1 MSESVAAL
9 EKQLDRIQAVLD
21 EEAMLKKEVSDAKK
35 MQDDLSDKI
44 KCYAF
49 DFPHKWVYVLWVVL
63 FLIGAVK
70 CFSVRNS
77 IVQQSD
83 WIRYG
88 LSFVVTLLIFGYLLW
103 WLCCSFSEVASEM
116 TKHNQKKTQKEAK
129 SYYAVEIAESN
140 AILRRAERRLNE
152 FQNSPEFQ
160 TAKELLPEKL
170 FDAEELSRF
179 ILFVKAR
186 EFNSLEIAL
195 SDYLCEPKN
204 TTTLT

>member
-1 MSESVAAL
+1 MSKSVEIL
-9 EKQLDRIQAVLD
+9 EKLDRIQAVLD
-21 EEAMLKKEVSDAKK
+21 EEAVLKKEVSDAKK
-35 MQDDLSDKI
+35 MQDDLGNKI
-44 KCYAF
+44 KQYAF

-63 FLIGAVK
+63 CLICAVRS
-70 CFSVRNS
+70 FSVRSS
-77 IVQQSD
+77 IVQQSG

-103 WLCCSFSEVASEM
+103 WLCCSLSKDVSEM
-116 TKHNQKKTQKEAK
+116 TKNNQKKTQKEAE
-129 SYYAVEIAESN
+129 SYYEAEIAESN

-170 FDAEELSRF
+170 SDAEELSKF

-186 EFNSLEIAL
+186 AFNSLEIAL